1 MSQHLVG
8 LAEVAQF
15 LGIVSRGKRPG
26 NRLWELMRAGR
37 LKQFPHVLIRHHYA
51 QEYGVLLESSFPD
64 FLDIYEAKKSWKT
77 DSYRE
82 RVMSALRL
90 MPFEHFPNAEAVE
103 RYRDERLK
111 KSAAST
117 VRQDLAALHD

>member
-37 LKQFPHVLIRHHYA
+37 LKQFPHVRIGR
-51 QEYGVLLESSFPD
+51 
-64 FLDIYEAKKSWKT
+64 T
-77 DSYRE
+77 YRFTMLTSTALV
-82 RVMSALRL
+82 RIQMLRL
-90 MPFEHFPNAEAVE
+90 SMPSVGVGLRCWTSPTA
-103 RYRDERLK
+103 R
-111 KSAAST
+111 KSPIRTSLT
-117 VRQDLAALHD
+117 SS

>member
-37 LKQFPHVLIRHHYA
+37 LKQFPHVRIGRTYRFNMA
-51 QEYGVLLESSFPD
+51 DVESWV
-64 FLDIYEAKKSWKT
+64 K
-77 DSYRE
+77 RQ
-82 RVMSALRL
+82 
-90 MPFEHFPNAEAVE
+90 
-103 RYRDERLK
+103 
-111 KSAAST
+111 AAGGFNT
-117 VRQDLAALHD
+117 LARSR

>member
-37 LKQFPHVLIRHHYA
+37 LKQFPHVRIGR
-51 QEYGVLLESSFPD
+51 
-64 FLDIYEAKKSWKT
+64 T
-77 DSYRE
+77 YR
-82 RVMSALRL
+82 
-90 MPFEHFPNAEAVE
+90 F
-103 RYRDERLK
+103 
-111 KSAAST
+111 
-117 VRQDLAALHD
+117 DLADVESWVKRQAGGGFKTLSRSR

>member
-37 LKQFPHVLIRHHYA
+37 LKQFPHVRIGRTYRFNMA
-51 QEYGVLLESSFPD
+51 DVESWV
-64 FLDIYEAKKSWKT
+64 K
-77 DSYRE
+77 
-82 RVMSALRL
+82 
-90 MPFEHFPNAEAVE
+90 
-103 RYRDERLK
+103 
-111 KSAAST
+111 
-117 VRQDLAALHD
+117 RQAGGGFGTLARSR

>member
-37 LKQFPHVLIRHHYA
+37 LKQFPHVRIGRTVSRT
-51 QEYGVLLESSFPD
+51 GVGTGGICSVVIISAVARVGAD
-64 FLDIYEAKKSWKT
+64 VTVGD
-77 DSYRE
+77 RE
-82 RVMSALRL
+82 RAVRVGVTARVVRCSGKACVAEVLR
-90 MPFEHFPNAEAVE
+90 A
-103 RYRDERLK
+103 
-111 KSAAST
+111 T
-117 VRQDLAALHD
+117 IVRVGLAARFARTKP

>member
-37 LKQFPHVLIRHHYA
+37 LKQFPHVRIGRTYRFNMA
-51 QEYGVLLESSFPD
+51 DVESW
-64 FLDIYEAKKSWKT
+64 A
-77 DSYRE
+77 R
-82 RVMSALRL
+82 RQSAGG
-90 MPFEHFPNAEAVE
+90 PN
-103 RYRDERLK
+103 
-111 KSAAST
+111 T
-117 VRQDLAALHD
+117 LARSR